1 MKTKKTTPKASK
13 KNYVIVGNG
22 NYGLYYGHIKTTDE
36 KAIKDKAVRI
46 FDCRHVARWYG
57 KGGGISS
64 LAAFG
69 PCGPSV
75 GQCRIGHPCPS
86 SLVMDVK
93 AIHGC
98 SDEAVKAFAAV
109 APNE

>member
-1 MKTKKTTPKASK
+1 MKNVKTKK
-13 KNYVIVGNG
+13 NHVIVGNG
-22 NYGLYYGHIKTTDE
+22 NYGLYFGYIKCSDAQ
-36 KAIKDKAVRI
+36 AIKDKAVRI
-46 FDCRHVARWYG
+46 YECRHIARWYG
-57 KGGGISS
+57 KTGGISS

-75 GQCRIGHPCPS
+75 ANSRIGFSCPS

-109 APNE
+109 VPNE